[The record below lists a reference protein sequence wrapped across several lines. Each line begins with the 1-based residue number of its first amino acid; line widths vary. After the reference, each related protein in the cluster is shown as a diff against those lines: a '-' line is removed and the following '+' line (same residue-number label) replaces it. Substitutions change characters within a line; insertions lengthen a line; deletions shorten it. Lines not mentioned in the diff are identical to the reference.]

1 MRSIRRTGA
10 PPIRADTAR
19 LGFPTPNPFPDPHPP
34 TPIMYRVS
42 RAIDFCYGHRLL
54 NYEGKCRHLHGHNGR
69 VVITIEAP
77 QLDARGMV
85 LDFSDIKDV
94 VSRWIDEELDHRMLL
109 RRDDPVVPL
118 LEGLG
123 EPMHLMDVNPTAE
136 NIARLIFDYTAAR
149 RFPVVEVRLWETPR
163 CYATYC
169 PSEGL

>member
-1 MRSIRRTGA
+1 M
-10 PPIRADTAR
+10 
-19 LGFPTPNPFPDPHPP
+19 F
-34 TPIMYRVS
+34 RVS
-42 RAIDFCYGHRLL
+42 REIDFCYGHRLL

-69 VVITIEAP
+69 AIITIEAS

-163 CYATYC
+163 CYATYA
-169 PSEGL
+169 PSSRPGQP

>member
-1 MRSIRRTGA
+1 M
-10 PPIRADTAR
+10 
-19 LGFPTPNPFPDPHPP
+19 F
-34 TPIMYRVS
+34 RVS
-42 RAIDFCYGHRLL
+42 REIDFCYGHRLL

-69 VVITIEAP
+69 VVITIEAA
-77 QLDARGMV
+77 QLDPRGMV

-94 VSRWIDEELDHRMLL
+94 VSRWIDGELDHRMLL

-118 LEGLG
+118 LESLG

-169 PSEGL
+169 PSNRPGEP